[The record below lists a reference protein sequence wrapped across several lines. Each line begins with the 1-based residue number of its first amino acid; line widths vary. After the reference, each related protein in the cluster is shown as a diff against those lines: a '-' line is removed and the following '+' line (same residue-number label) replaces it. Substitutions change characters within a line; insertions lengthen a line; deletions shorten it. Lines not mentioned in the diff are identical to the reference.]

1 MRRYR
6 QSLTLSLFAT
16 AVLAL
21 AVTAGCSFSEE
32 GRAKETPMST
42 TNTRTIGAAGS
53 TFIAPL
59 MASWASSYEQAH
71 PVHVNYRPIG
81 SGGGIEEMKQGRLDF
96 AASDAPLSDDQP
108 KEMPASAP
116 GASHRRARLHHLQS
130 AQSQCPSET
139 QREDTGWNL
148 RRKHH

>member
-59 MASWASSYEQAH
+59 MARWASSYSRLILFTSIIDPSVAAEVSTQLSRAVLILP
-71 PVHVNYRPIG
+71 PVT
-81 SGGGIEEMKQGRLDF
+81 
-96 AASDAPLSDDQP
+96 
-108 KEMPASAP
+108 
-116 GASHRRARLHHLQS
+116 HL
-130 AQSQCPSET
+130 
-139 QREDTGWNL
+139 
-148 RRKHH
+148 